1 MTHFQGRRRLVHRY
15 RFMIYNLS
23 ASVVLALAGGGP
35 ASADEGMWT
44 LDSPPVEQIRKR
56 YGVELTPDL
65 LNHLRQSA
73 VNFGASGSFV
83 SGNGLMLT
91 NHHVAA
97 SCIDRLSS
105 PSRDLTRHGHLA
117 RTPAQELRCPGGTA
131 RVLMSIEDVTG
142 AVQQAAAAGST
153 DEQKNARRKAT
164 IAELEATC
172 RTASGLACEMVS
184 LYSGSLYH
192 LYRFKEWDDVR
203 LVFAPEAQ
211 AANFGGDADNF
222 VYPRFAF
229 DFALLRV
236 YEGGKPVHSTQHLSM
251 ASRPLA
257 EGDPVFVIGHPGR
270 TFRLRTLAQ
279 LKSQRDLALPQQLA
293 SAKAQQA
300 LLHAY
305 SARSP
310 EAARQALDV
319 LFGVENWLKG
329 TRGAYTALSTPAV
342 MERKSAEEAEFR
354 AGYARLGLEGDPW
367 AQVEAAVGRYTA
379 RANELWA
386 VGYGR
391 RTLFEH
397 AGHLVELSHERLL
410 PEAQRLSAYRDA
422 EIPAIERR
430 LKADVPVYK
439 DLEIARLAGQF
450 EEAQQLLG
458 AGHPFVQAVLRGA
471 TPQPAQGRP
480 KAAETRVAGG
490 TGTPVPGADIQAAAE
505 ALVRGSRLDQ
515 ARERVALL
523 GGGVAAIE
531 ASDDP
536 LVRLARV
543 VYPIR
548 RELEKFEEEQIDTP
562 IEQAAQRLGQARFAI
577 HGKAV
582 PPDATAT
589 LRLAYGRV
597 AGYES
602 YGVSTPWKT
611 TLGGLYARADGFD
624 NKPPFDLAPQ
634 VQRARARVDSRVP
647 LNFVS
652 TADITGGNSGSPVV
666 NQRGEWV
673 GLIFDGNLE
682 SLGGR
687 YVYTDTQSRS
697 VSVDARAILH
707 ALEHIYGAGKLAE
720 ELRGTPDPGTGK
732 VKGKGPV
739 RE

>member
-1 MTHFQGRRRLVHRY
+1 MVHLQGRRRPAR
-15 RFMIYNLS
+15 RFTIS
-23 ASVVLALAGGGP
+23 CTGASIALAVAAWGP

-44 LDSPPVEQIRKR
+44 LDSPPVERIRQR
-56 YGVELTPDL
+56 HGVELTPEW
-65 LNHLRQSA
+65 LNHLQQSA
-73 VNFGASGSFV
+73 VDFGASGSFV
-83 SGNGLMLT
+83 SARGLMLT

-97 SCIDRLSS
+97 SCIDKLSS

-117 RTPAQELRCPGGTA
+117 RTPAEELRCPGGTA
-131 RVLMSIEDVTG
+131 RVLMAIEDVSGT
-142 AVQQAAAAGST
+142 VQQAAAAGAT
-153 DEQKNARRKAT
+153 DEQKNARRKAA

-172 RTASGLACEMVS
+172 RAGSGLTCEVVS

-229 DFALLRV
+229 DFALMRV
-236 YEGGKPVHSTQHLSM
+236 YEGGKPVQRTQHLKL
-251 ASRPLA
+251 ASQPPV
-257 EGDPVFVIGHPGR
+257 EGDPVFVVGHPGR
-270 TFRLRTLAQ
+270 TFRLHTLAQ
-279 LKSQRDLALPQQLA
+279 LKNHRDLSLPLQLA

-300 LLHAY
+300 LLQAY

-310 EAARQALDV
+310 EAARQAQDV

-329 TRGAYTALSTPAV
+329 MRGAHAALSAPAA
-342 MERKSAEEAEFR
+342 MERKSADEAEFR
-354 AGYARLGLEGDPW
+354 AGYARLGLGGDPW
-367 AQVEAAVGRYTA
+367 AQVEAAVGRYA
-379 RANELWA
+379 SRAKELWA

-397 AGHLVELSHERLL
+397 AGHLVELSQERLL
-410 PEAQRLSAYRDA
+410 PEAQRLAAYRDA
-422 EIPAIERR
+422 EIPNIERR
-430 LKADVPVYK
+430 LKADARVYK

-458 AGHPFVQAVLRGA
+458 AGHPFVQAVLSGA
-471 TPQPAQGRP
+471 SP
-480 KAAETRVAGG
+480 
-490 TGTPVPGADIQAAAE
+490 QAAAE

-515 ARERVALL
+515 ARERGALL
-523 GGGVAAIE
+523 AGGVAAIE
-531 ASDDP
+531 ASTDP
-536 LVRLARV
+536 LVRLARA

-562 IEQAAQRLGQARFAI
+562 IEQAAQRLGQARFAL

-602 YGVSTPWKT
+602 SGIRTPWKT
-611 TLGGLYARADGFD
+611 TFGGLYARADSFD
-624 NKPPFDLAPQ
+624 NQPPFDLAPQ
-634 VQRARARVDSRVP
+634 VQRARGRIDNRMP
-647 LNFVS
+647 LNFVT

-666 NQRGEWV
+666 NRRGEWV

-697 VSVDARAILH
+697 VAVDARAILH
-707 ALEHIYGAGKLAE
+707 ALEHIYGAGKLAQ
-720 ELRGTPDPGTGK
+720 ELRGT
-732 VKGKGPV
+732 KGRQKV

>member
-1 MTHFQGRRRLVHRY
+1 MTCRLA
-15 RFMIYNLS
+15 LS
-23 ASVVLALAGGGP
+23 AALALACGRP
-35 ASADEGMWT
+35 AWADEGMWT
-44 LDSPPVEQIRKR
+44 LDSPPIEQIRQR
-56 YGVELTPDL
+56 YGVALTPDL

-83 SGNGLMLT
+83 SARGLMLT

-97 SCIDRLSS
+97 SCIDKLSS
-105 PSRDLTRHGHLA
+105 AGRDLTRHGHLA
-117 RTPAQELRCPGGTA
+117 RTPAEELRCPGGTA
-131 RVLMSIEDVTG
+131 RVLMAIEDVSST
-142 AVQQAAAAGST
+142 VQQAAAAGAT
-153 DEQKNARRKAT
+153 DEQKNARRKAA
-164 IAELEATC
+164 IAELEAKC
-172 RTASGLACEMVS
+172 RAGSGLTCEVVS

-229 DFALLRV
+229 DFALMRV
-236 YEGGKPVHSTQHLSM
+236 YEGGKPVQSTQHLAL

-257 EGDPVFVIGHPGR
+257 EGDPVFVVGHPGR

-279 LKSQRDLALPQQLA
+279 LKSQRDIALPLQLA
-293 SAKAQQA
+293 SAKAQQD

-310 EAARQALDV
+310 EAARQAQDV

-329 TRGAYTALSTPAV
+329 TRGAHAALSTPAV

-354 AGYARLGLEGDPW
+354 AGYARLGLGGDPW
-367 AQVEAAVGRYTA
+367 AQVEAAVDRYNA
-379 RANELWA
+379 RAKELWA

-410 PEAQRLSAYRDA
+410 PESQRLRAYRDA
-422 EIPAIERR
+422 EVPDIERG
-430 LKADVPVYK
+430 LKAEVPIYK

-450 EEAQQLLG
+450 QEAQQLLG
-458 AGHPFVQAVLRGA
+458 AGHPFVQAVLGGA
-471 TPQPAQGRP
+471 SPQAS
-480 KAAETRVAGG
+480 
-490 TGTPVPGADIQAAAE
+490 AE
-505 ALVRGSRLDQ
+505 ALVRGSGLDQ
-515 ARERVALL
+515 ARERAALL
-523 GGGVAAIE
+523 TGGVAAIE
-531 ASDDP
+531 ASQDP
-536 LVRLARV
+536 LIRLARA
-543 VYPIR
+543 VYPMR
-548 RELEKFEEEQIDTP
+548 RELAKFEEEQIDTP
-562 IEQAAQRLGQARFAI
+562 IAQAAQSLGQARFAI

-602 YGVSTPWKT
+602 HGIRMPWKT
-611 TLGGLYARADGFD
+611 TFGGLYARADGFD
-624 NKPPFDLAPQ
+624 NKPPFDLAPK
-634 VQRARARVDSRVP
+634 VQQARARVDSRMP
-647 LNFVS
+647 LNFVT

-673 GLIFDGNLE
+673 GLIFDGNLD

-687 YVYTDTQSRS
+687 YAYTDAQARA
-697 VSVDARAILH
+697 VAVDARAILH
-707 ALEHIYGAGKLAE
+707 ALDHIYGAGKLAQ
-720 ELRGTPDPGTGK
+720 ELRGAPA
-732 VKGKGPV
+732 
-739 RE
+739 R